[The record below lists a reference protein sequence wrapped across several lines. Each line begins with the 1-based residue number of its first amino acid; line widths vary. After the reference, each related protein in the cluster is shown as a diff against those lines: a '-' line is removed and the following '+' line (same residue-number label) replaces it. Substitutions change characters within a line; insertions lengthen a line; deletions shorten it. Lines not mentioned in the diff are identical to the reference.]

1 MQIKWKTLACILKNC
16 NPKKMQSGLQ
26 GGGNEKDTYIIKKR
40 IRQGEK
46 DKKTTQR
53 LQKCKCKRRKLKEAS
68 DRRVGL
74 RRVKHELREGSKE
87 VSESRAK

>member
-1 MQIKWKTLACILKNC
+1 MENFSVHIKKLQPEKNAEWC
-16 NPKKMQSGLQ
+16 AGE
-26 GGGNEKDTYIIKKR
+26 GGNEKDTYIIKKR

-53 LQKCKCKRRKLKEAS
+53 LQKCKCKRSKLKEAS